1 MCKSCKISRTTK
13 IAIFVG
19 VGILLLWGGS
29 WWLISQNFH
38 NYEERGTFGDM
49 FGAIN
54 ALFSGLA
61 FGGLIITLLYQKD
74 ELELQ
79 RAELQETREEMA
91 RQRNEFEEQNKTLKR
106 QRFENTFF
114 NMLSLQQEIVS
125 NLYYEYDKRV
135 GNGIKTIQCKG
146 RELFEYVYLYMSLTV
161 KGIEQYGGLRNVLY
175 HYDYTM
181 FSQLDFI
188 SRFDH
193 YFRHMYRIFKYI
205 DSTDLIEDDERY
217 EYTCILRSQLSSY
230 ELVMLFYNSLTANG
244 RAKLKPLLE
253 KYSVFNNLR
262 EDLLAK
268 AEDKSLYAEKAF
280 DRYAE

>member
-1 MCKSCKISRTTK
+1 MCKSCKISKTTK

-29 WWLISQNFH
+29 WWWISQYFQNH
-38 NYEERGTFGDM
+38 EERGTFGDM

-135 GNGIKTIQCKG
+135 GNGIKTMQYKG
-146 RELFEYVYLYMSLTV
+146 REIFEYVYLDMSLTV
-161 KGIEQYGGLRNVLY
+161 DEVQQYSGLRNVLY
-175 HYDYTM
+175 DYDYTIY
-181 FSQLDFI
+181 SKLDFMT
-188 SRFDH
+188 RFDH

-205 DSTDLIEDDERY
+205 DDSYLIDDNERY
-217 EYTCILRSQLSSY
+217 EYACIVRSQLSSY
-230 ELVMLFYNSLTANG
+230 ELIILFYNSLTNG

-253 KYSVFNNLR
+253 KYSIFNNLR

-268 AEDKSLYAEKAF
+268 PDDKSLYTEKAF
-280 DRYAE
+280 NRYAE